1 VELRHL
7 RYFVAVAEELH
18 FGRAAARLHLAQPPL
33 SRQIRQ
39 LEVELGVPLFERSK
53 RHVRLTDAG
62 AVFLVEARAVLAAA
76 EQAAQ
81 AARRAARGEVG
92 QLTVGF
98 IGAASYS
105 VLPGIVQAFRAR
117 YPSVELVLHEMT
129 TAEQLAALRDGQL
142 GAGLVR
148 PPVADPV
155 LAATT
160 VLREP
165 LVVAL
170 PAAHPLAA
178 QRRVA
183 VAALAGEPWVLFPRR
198 LAADLYDQILA
209 LCEGAGF
216 RPRLAQEAV
225 QMQTVVRLVGAGV
238 GVSLV
243 PRSAE
248 SLHSAGVAYRPL
260 RGAAAEVEMAVAW
273 RRDEESALLRQFLD
287 VARATA
293 APGDRESAF
302 PIEGDDVRPAPAEV
316 RSGPA

>member
-1 VELRHL
+1 M
-7 RYFVAVAEELH
+7 
-18 FGRAAARLHLAQPPL
+18 
-33 SRQIRQ
+33 
-39 LEVELGVPLFERSK
+39 
-53 RHVRLTDAG
+53 
-62 AVFLVEARAVLAAA
+62 LAAA

-81 AARRAARGEVG
+81 AARRAAHGEVG

-117 YPSVELVLHEMT
+117 YPDVELVLQELT
-129 TAEQLAALRDGQL
+129 TAEQLAALRAGTIRA
-142 GAGLVR
+142 GAGTPAGGGR
-148 PPVADPV
+148 RAGGRDGVAG
-155 LAATT
+155 A
-160 VLREP
+160 

-178 QRRVA
+178 EREVA

-209 LCEGAGF
+209 LCGRAGF

-243 PRSAE
+243 PRSVE
-248 SLHSAGVAYRPL
+248 TLHSAGVAYRPL
-260 RGAAAEVEMAVAW
+260 GDATAEVEMAVAW
-273 RRDEESALLRQFLD
+273 RRDDGSALLRQFLA
-287 VARATA
+287 VARGTA
-293 APGDRESAF
+293 IA
-302 PIEGDDVRPAPAEV
+302 
-316 RSGPA
+316 

>member
-1 VELRHL
+1 MELRHL

-18 FGRAAARLHLAQPPL
+18 FGRAAARLHIAQPPL

-39 LEVELGVPLFERSK
+39 LEAELGVALFDRDH

-62 AVFLVEARAVLAAA
+62 AVFLAQARATLAAA

-81 AARRAARGEVG
+81 AARRAARSEVG
-92 QLTVGF
+92 QLPVGF

-105 VLPGIVQAFRAR
+105 VLPRIVQAFRAR
-117 YPSVELVLHEMT
+117 YPDVELVLHEMT
-129 TAEQLAALRDGQL
+129 TAEQLQALREGQL
-142 GAGLVR
+142 RAGLVR
-148 PPVADPV
+148 PPVAHAA
-155 LAATT
+155 LAAAT

-178 QRRVA
+178 EARVA
-183 VAALAGEPWVLFPRR
+183 VAALATEPWVLFPRP

-209 LCEGAGF
+209 LCERAGF
-216 RPRLAQEAV
+216 RPRLAQEAL

-243 PRSAE
+243 PRSVEA
-248 SLHSAGVAYRPL
+248 LHSAGVAYRPL
-260 RGAAAEVEMAVAW
+260 RDAVPNVEMAVAW
-273 RRDEESALLRQFLD
+273 RRDDTSVLLQRFLA
-287 VARATA
+287 VARAA
-293 APGDRESAF
+293 
-302 PIEGDDVRPAPAEV
+302 AEV
-316 RSGPA
+316 AG

>member
-39 LEVELGVPLFERSK
+39 LEGELGVPLFERDK

-62 AVFLVEARAVLAAA
+62 AVFLAEARAMLAGA

-92 QLTVGF
+92 RLTVGF

-117 YPSVELVLHEMT
+117 YPDAELVLQELT
-129 TAEQLAALRDGQL
+129 TAEQLAALRAGTIRV
-142 GAGLVR
+142 GLVR
-148 PPVADPV
+148 PPVADAA
-155 LAATT
+155 LAAET

-170 PAAHPLAA
+170 PAGHALATEP
-178 QRRVA
+178 RVA

-198 LAADLYDQILA
+198 LAADLYEQILA
-209 LCEGAGF
+209 LCARAGF

-243 PRSAE
+243 PRSVE
-248 SLHSAGVAYRPL
+248 TLHSAGVAYRPL
-260 RGAAAEVEMAVAW
+260 ADAMAEVEMAVAW
-273 RRDEESALLRQFLD
+273 RRDDGSALLRQFLA
-287 VARATA
+287 VARAAVESPSRQAPEGRPLPADA
-293 APGDRESAF
+293 APPRA
-302 PIEGDDVRPAPAEV
+302 IE
-316 RSGPA
+316 